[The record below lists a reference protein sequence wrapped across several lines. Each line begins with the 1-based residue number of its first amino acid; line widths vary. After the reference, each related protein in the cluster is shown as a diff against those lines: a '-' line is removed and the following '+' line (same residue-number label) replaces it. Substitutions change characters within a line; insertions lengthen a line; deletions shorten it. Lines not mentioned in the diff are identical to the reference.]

1 MNKSRKLAALLLA
14 AVLMLSSAACGNGDK
29 PSSDVSAGGDKI
41 SSTQQDSEPSETS
54 AADGPFDENGRYREP
69 VTITYSKVMY
79 PGAKFPA
86 DQSPEENYINDFL
99 KERYNIEMKLAW
111 SAEASEYN
119 NKLSINIASGELC
132 DLMYVDKYLTFR
144 QMAENDLLAD
154 LTEIY
159 PKYRGAT
166 LELVDES
173 FENRNIEAVTV
184 EGKQLAIPGSNLGY
198 AQNLLWMRKDWLDA
212 LNLEVPK
219 TLDEIA
225 DVLEAFVTQD
235 PDGNGE
241 DDTVGLVVQA
251 TKPVLGYAN
260 NYGLESVFN
269 AFDVYP
275 TQWMKDENG
284 KVYYGSTDPRMKDA
298 LALLADWYQRGLI
311 DKQFPTRIGSGET
324 EALWTSGTAGAKFG
338 AWWAIANDALAN
350 TPDIEYVAIPGP
362 VNSKGEFNYMTGS
375 PTETVC
381 VVSKDCEYPEA
392 AVIALAANNEIVR
405 GTHDPNDEIAC
416 KYAEKSLELRNS
428 GAVDDAGGRS
438 LNVLGAL
445 TFDYFDVVPK
455 LSICVKDNVENGS
468 YTEYPGMTDYDRS
481 QCTASRKFAD
491 GDKDEMGFWAY
502 WTRYVGGNVTEEG
515 NPVYPAYYYE
525 TESST
530 TLKAALDKLED
541 EMYLQI
547 IVGDKPV
554 EYFDEFVNQWKSLG
568 GDTLTEEV
576 QAIVDQG

>member
-1 MNKSRKLAALLLA
+1 MKKAKKWTALLLS
-14 AVLMLSSAACGNGDK
+14 AVLMFSSAACGGNDASSGDK
-29 PSSDVSAGGDKI
+29 SSGSSNSSSQSASG
-41 SSTQQDSEPSETS
+41 TEQTS
-54 AADGPFDENGRYREP
+54 AEDSPFDENGKYKEP

-86 DQSPEENYINDFL
+86 DQSPEDNYINDFL
-99 KERYNIEMKLAW
+99 KERYNIEMKLVW

-154 LTEIY
+154 LTDIY

-166 LELVDES
+166 LELVDNS

-212 LNLEVPK
+212 LELETPK

-225 DVLEAFVTQD
+225 NVLEAFVTQD
-235 PDGNGE
+235 PDGNGQ

-275 TQWMKDENG
+275 TQWLKDDNG
-284 KVYYGSTDPRMKDA
+284 KVYYGSTDPKMKDA
-298 LALLADWYQRGLI
+298 LTLLADWYQRGLI

-375 PTETVC
+375 PTESVC
-381 VVSKDCEYPEA
+381 VVSKECEHPEA
-392 AVIALAANNEIVR
+392 AIIALSANNEVVR
-405 GTHDPNDEIAC
+405 GTHDPDDKIAC
-416 KYAEKSLELRNS
+416 KYAAQRAELVDN
-428 GAVDDAGGRS
+428 GLLDDAGGRS

-468 YTEYPGMTDYDRS
+468 YTEYLGMTDYDRS
-481 QCTASRKFAD
+481 QCTVAKKFAD

-502 WTRYVGGNVTEEG
+502 WTRYVGGNVTEIG

-530 TLKAALDKLED
+530 TLKATLDKLED

-576 QAIVDQG
+576 QAIVDKG

>member
-1 MNKSRKLAALLLA
+1 MKRGKKLIAVVLALGLLA
-14 AVLMLSSAACGNGDK
+14 ATAACSQPEQGSGTTTGNSKPVETESAAASGD
-29 PSSDVSAGGDKI
+29 S
-41 SSTQQDSEPSETS
+41 
-54 AADGPFDENGRYREP
+54 PFDENGKYKEP

-79 PGAKFPA
+79 PGAKIP
-86 DQSPEENYINDFL
+86 DGQSPEDNYINDFL
-99 KERYNIEMKLAW
+99 KERYNIEMKLVW

-132 DLMYVDKYLTFR
+132 DLMYCDKYLTFR

-159 PKYRGAT
+159 PKYRGET
-166 LELVDES
+166 LKLVDES
-173 FENRNIEAVTV
+173 FENRNVDAVTI
-184 EGKQLAIPGSNLGY
+184 EGKQLAVPGSNLGY

-212 LNLEVPK
+212 LGLETPQ

-225 DVLEAFVTQD
+225 AVLEAFVTQD
-235 PDGNGE
+235 PDQNGQ
-241 DDTVGLVVQA
+241 DDTVGLVVHA
-251 TKPVLGYAN
+251 TQPVFGYAN

-275 TQWMKDENG
+275 TQWMQDDSG
-284 KVYYGSTDPRMKDA
+284 KVYYGSTDPKMKEA
-298 LALLADWYQRGLI
+298 LALLHDWYEKGLI

-338 AWWAIANDALAN
+338 AWWAIANDAFTN
-350 TPDIEYVAIPGP
+350 TPDVEYVAVTGP
-362 VNSKGEFNYMTGS
+362 VNSKGEFNYMTGA
-375 PTETVC
+375 PTQSMC
-381 VVSKDCEYPEA
+381 VVNKNCGNPEA
-392 AVIALAANNEIVR
+392 AIIALAANNEVVR
-405 GTHDPNDEIAC
+405 GTYEKSDEIAA
-416 KYAEKSLELRNS
+416 KYAKIRQDMVDAS
-428 GAVDDAGGRS
+428 AVDDAGGRS

-455 LSICVKDNVENGS
+455 LGQCVKDNVDTGS
-468 YTEYPGMTDYDRS
+468 FTEYDGMTDYDRS
-481 QCTASRKFAD
+481 QCDAAKKFAD
-491 GDKDEMGFWAY
+491 GDKDTVGFWSY
-502 WTRYVGGNVTEEG
+502 WTRYVGSNVTEVG

-530 TLKAALDKLED
+530 TLKANLDKLED

-547 IVGDKPV
+547 IVGEKSVD
-554 EYFDEFVNQWKSLG
+554 YFDEFVTQWKSLG